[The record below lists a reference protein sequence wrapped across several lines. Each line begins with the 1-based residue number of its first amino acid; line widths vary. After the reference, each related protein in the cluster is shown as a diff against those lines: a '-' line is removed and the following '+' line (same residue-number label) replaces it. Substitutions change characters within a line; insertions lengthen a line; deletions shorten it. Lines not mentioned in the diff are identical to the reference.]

1 MNEQKHLK
9 YNIVLNTTIGNKIG
23 KMYAKIIDDTLECV
37 IIVMKNENYF
47 SGTIDSYGKF
57 KIYGHLKTLTN
68 NIDCNGEGYLDDS
81 SITFKLNAEGRNLI
95 VTGTSVVQGDDIY
108 EKII

>member
-1 MNEQKHLK
+1 MNERKHLK
-9 YNIVLNTTIGNKIG
+9 YNIVMNTTIGDKIG
-23 KMYAKIIDDTLECV
+23 TLFAKIADDTLECV

-57 KIYGHLKTLTN
+57 KIHGHLKTLTN
-68 NIDCNGEGYLDDS
+68 NIDCKGEGYLDDS
-81 SITFKLNAEGRNLI
+81 TITFTLNAEGRNLI
-95 VTGTSVVQGDDIY
+95 VTGTSIVQGDDIF

>member
-23 KMYAKIIDDTLECV
+23 TMSAKIVDDTLECV
-37 IIVMKNENYF
+37 ITVMKSENYF
-47 SGTIDSYGKF
+47 SGTIDFDGKF
-57 KIYGHLKTLTN
+57 KIHGHLKTLTN

-95 VTGTSVVQGDDIY
+95 VTGTSVVKVGDNI
-108 EKII
+108 